1 MKQRRKSD
9 RVIYRPLMSPQ
20 AIFDQKNILVTGGA
34 GFIGSFLCEELI
46 KTAKVICVD
55 NFVSGTQKNIDQLLQ
70 YPNFIF
76 LKHDL
81 REPFVPEKFP
91 ELERFQVKLQ
101 GIQEIYHL
109 ACPTSPKEFD
119 KYKIETLEAN
129 STVMKHVLDF
139 AVQYKAKVVNAS
151 SSVVY
156 GPRPEENA
164 FFVEEHLGAVDFLS
178 PRACY
183 DEGKRFTETMVV
195 TYNQVHGLD
204 AKSARIFRT
213 YGPRMRLFDGQMIPD
228 FITNAL
234 EGKDLVIYGDET
246 FYTSLVY
253 VTDVVEGL
261 IKLMAAPADIGSV
274 NIGSDQDL
282 KLVEVAKMIVELTKS
297 SSQIVF
303 EEPLMFMTPL
313 GLPDLTKVKERLGWI
328 PIVTLGQGL
337 QKTIEYTMANK
348 EILGVQ

>member
-1 MKQRRKSD
+1 
-9 RVIYRPLMSPQ
+9 MSQP
-20 AIFDQKNILVTGGA
+20 IFDQKNILVTGGA
-34 GFIGSFLCEELI
+34 GFIGSFLCEELV
-46 KTAKVICVD
+46 KSAKVICVD
-55 NFVSGTQKNIDQLLQ
+55 NFVSGSQANIDQLLQ
-70 YPNFIF
+70 NPNFIF

-81 REPFVPEKFP
+81 GQPLDLEAFP
-91 ELERFQVKLQ
+91 ELERFKVKFQ

-119 KYKIETLEAN
+119 QYKIATLEAH
-129 STVMKHVLDF
+129 SVVMKYVLDLT
-139 AVQYKAKVVNAS
+139 VKYKAKVVNAS

-164 FFVEEHLGAVDFLS
+164 FFVEEYLGAVDFLS

-183 DEGKRFTETMVV
+183 DEGKRFSETMVV
-195 TYNQVHGLD
+195 TYQQVHGID
-204 AKSARIFRT
+204 AKNARIFRT
-213 YGPRMRLFDGQMIPD
+213 YGPRMPLFHGHMIPD

-234 EGKDLVIYGDET
+234 DGKDLIIYGDET

-261 IKLMAAPADIGSV
+261 IKLMAAPADIGAV

-282 KLVEVAKMIVELTKS
+282 KLVEVANMIIETTQS
-297 SSQIVF
+297 SSKVVF
-303 EEPLMFMTPL
+303 EEPLLFMTPL

-328 PIVTLGQGL
+328 PIMTLAQGL
-337 QKTIEYTMANK
+337 KKTIEYTMANK
-348 EILGVQ
+348 TILGVR

>member
-1 MKQRRKSD
+1 MAN
-9 RVIYRPLMSPQ
+9 VV
-20 AIFDQKNILVTGGA
+20 FDKKNVLVTGGA
-34 GFIGSFLCEELI
+34 GFIGSFLCEELV
-46 KTAKVICVD
+46 KSVKVICVD
-55 NFVSGTQKNIDQLLQ
+55 NFISGSQANIDALLRN
-70 YPNFIF
+70 PNFIF

-81 REPFVPEKFP
+81 REPFDPETFP
-91 ELERFQVKLQ
+91 ELERLQIKFQ

-129 STVMKHVLDF
+129 SVAMKHVLDL
-139 AVQYKAKVVNAS
+139 AVKYKSKVVNAS

-156 GPRPEENA
+156 GPRPVENA
-164 FFVEEHLGAVDFLS
+164 FFVEEFLGSVDFLS

-183 DEGKRFTETMVV
+183 DEGKRFAETMVA
-195 TYNQVHGLD
+195 TYAQVHGID
-204 AKSARIFRT
+204 GKNARIFRT

-234 EGKDLVIYGDET
+234 DGKDLVIYGDET

-261 IKLMAAPADIGSV
+261 IKLMAAPKDIGAV

-282 KLVEVAKMIVELTKS
+282 KLFEVAKMIIELTNS
-297 SSQIVF
+297 SSNIAF
-303 EEPLMFMTPL
+303 EEPLLFMTPL
-313 GLPDLTKVKERLGWI
+313 GLPDLTKAKERLGWI
-328 PIVTLGQGL
+328 PIVTLAQGL

-348 EILGVQ
+348 AILGMR

>member
-1 MKQRRKSD
+1 M
-9 RVIYRPLMSPQ
+9 PQ
-20 AIFDQKNILVTGGA
+20 PIFDQKNILVTGGA
-34 GFIGSFLCEELI
+34 GFIGSFLCEELV
-46 KTAKVICVD
+46 KGAKVICVD
-55 NFVSGTQKNIDQLLQ
+55 NFVSGSQANIDHLFRL
-70 YPNFIF
+70 PNFIF
-76 LKHDL
+76 LKHNL
-81 REPFVPEKFP
+81 REPLDLTAFP
-91 ELERFQVKLQ
+91 ELERFQISLQ
-101 GIQEIYHL
+101 GVQEIYHL

-119 KYKIETLEAN
+119 KYRIETLEAN
-129 STVMKHVLDF
+129 SIVMKHVLDL
-139 AVQYKAKVVNAS
+139 ALQYKAKFVNAS

-156 GPRPEENA
+156 GPRPAENA
-164 FFVEEHLGAVDFLS
+164 FFIENYLGAVDFLS

-183 DEGKRFTETMVV
+183 DEGKRFTETMTA
-195 TYNQVHGLD
+195 TYRQVHGLD

-234 EGKDLVIYGDET
+234 DGNDLVIYGDET

-253 VTDVVEGL
+253 VTDVAEGL
-261 IKLMAAPADIGSV
+261 IKLMDAPADIGAV

-282 KLVEVAKMIVELTKS
+282 KLAEVARMIVELTNS
-297 SSQIVF
+297 SSKIVF
-303 EEPLMFMTPL
+303 EEPLLFMTPL

-348 EILGVQ
+348 GILGAQTA